1 MTTVSGTSSASTSAS
16 TGSSAATLATAQ
28 SIVKSMI
35 TSQGFFATLQNT
47 LADSSSKTPTAQQ
60 VLSTLMSLI
69 NPSGA
74 KTISK
79 SGVQAAVTEL
89 GGSTAQAN
97 ALWSQLSPYGLNKI
111 SASSV
116 EGSNFIVSAVSS
128 NMTTVEKSYA
138 TYNSSVA
145 GIAGKTMSMLLT
157 SNDVIGGLSAE
168 SSTYVPP
175 TADQM
180 ASEVWA
186 LFDVNGTKS
195 ISESDVKTAVVAE
208 GGTVAEAEDLWK
220 QLSPSGA
227 GAVGASQFVEGSFV
241 TSSLTANAVA
251 VQTAVGKYQLANTGT
266 SGSVLDQFSSN
277 GADVLDGA
285 ASGYNDSPV
294 GGGGYSNDLNLFA

>member
-1 MTTVSGTSSASTSAS
+1 M
-16 TGSSAATLATAQ
+16 
-28 SIVKSMI
+28 
-35 TSQGFFATLQNT
+35 
-47 LADSSSKTPTAQQ
+47 
-60 VLSTLMSLI
+60 STLMSLI
-69 NPSGA
+69 NPDGSQ
-74 KTISK
+74 TISK

-89 GGSTAQAN
+89 GGSTAQGS

-116 EGSNFIVSAVSS
+116 QSSNFMVSAVSS
-128 NMTTVEKSYA
+128 NMATVKQSFA

-145 GIAGKTMSMLLT
+145 GIAGSTISMLLT

-186 LFDVNGTKS
+186 LFDVNGTKA

-208 GGTVAEAEDLWK
+208 GGTVSEAEDLWK
-220 QLSPSGA
+220 QLSPTGA
-227 GAVGASQFVEGSFV
+227 GAVSASQFVEGSFV

-251 VQTAVGKYQLANTGT
+251 VQTSVGKYQLANTGT
-266 SGSVLDQFSSN
+266 SSSVLDEFSSA
-277 GADVLDGA
+277 GADALAGA

-294 GGGGYSNDLNLFA
+294 GGGGYTNDLNLFA